1 MRIEANPGSPL
12 KGLQIMA
19 VATRHTLST
28 TDDPFQYCYDK
39 GWTDGLPVV
48 PPTQERVD
56 SMLTGT
62 KLDRSAVVARIPPGW
77 GTATVEKIAVNCV
90 MAGCLPEHMPVVIA
104 AVKAMTDPAL
114 NLNGMQCS
122 THLST
127 PLVVVNGPARL
138 ALGMNSGSNVFGQG
152 NRANATI
159 GRAVKLILTNIGRA
173 IPGVTDKATL
183 GHPGKYTY
191 CIAENEEQSPWDP
204 LHVERGFAREQST
217 VTVFGC
223 EAPHNVNNQASQ
235 NAFDLA
241 FTIADTMATLGNNMF
256 YAQGEVMVVVC
267 PSHAETIARDGW
279 SKQHFK
285 EYLYEKARK
294 PVRLVK
300 LGGLYG
306 REVKRNFWPRWVN
319 RDDDDEM
326 VPLVRRASE
335 ITVVVAGGTGRHSA
349 FLPGWATPSVTV
361 AVE

>member
-1 MRIEANPGSPL
+1 
-12 KGLQIMA
+12 MA
-19 VATRHTLST
+19 VATRHTLDS
-28 TDDPFQYCYDK
+28 TDDPIQYCYDR

-48 PPTQERVD
+48 PPTEERVAA
-56 SMLTGT
+56 MLAGAG
-62 KLDRSAVVARIPPGW
+62 LPRDRVIAKIPPAW
-77 GTATVEKIAVNCV
+77 AEATVEKIAVNCV
-90 MAGCLPEHMPVVIA
+90 MAGCLPGYFPVVLA
-104 AVKAMTDPAL
+104 AVRAMSDPAL

-127 PLVVVNGPARL
+127 PLVVVNGPIRA

-204 LHVERGFAREQST
+204 LHVERGLKREQSA

-223 EAPHNVNNQASQ
+223 EAPHNINNQASR
-235 NAFDLA
+235 NAFDLCH
-241 FTIADTMATLGNNMF
+241 TIADTMATLGKNMF
-256 YAQGEVMVVVC
+256 YAQGEVMVVMC
-267 PSHAETIARDGW
+267 PSHAETIAADGW
-279 SKQHFK
+279 SKLHVK

-294 PVRLVK
+294 PLRLVK

-306 REVKRNFWPRWVN
+306 REVSRNFWPRWVS
-319 RDDDDEM
+319 RTDEDEM
-326 VPLVRRASE
+326 VPLVRRPSE
-335 ITVVVAGGTGRHSA
+335 ITLVVAGGPGRHTA

-361 AVE
+361 PIE

>member
-1 MRIEANPGSPL
+1 MKS
-12 KGLQIMA
+12 
-19 VATRHTLST
+19 ATRHALAES
-28 TDDPFQYCYDK
+28 DDPIQFCYDR

-48 PPTQERVD
+48 PPTPERVEA
-56 SMLTGT
+56 MLVGT
-62 KLDRSAVVARIPPGW
+62 ALAPSTLIAKVPPAW
-77 GTATVEKIAVNCV
+77 AAATVEKIAVNAV
-90 MAGCLPEHMPVVIA
+90 MAGCLPEYMPVIIA
-104 AVKAMTDPAL
+104 AVRAMTDPAL

-127 PLVVVNGPARL
+127 PLVLVNGPART
-138 ALGMNSGSNVFGQG
+138 ALGMNCGSNVFGQG

-159 GRAVKLILTNIGRA
+159 GRAIKLILTNIGRA

-204 LHVERGFAREQST
+204 LHVERGLKREQSA

-223 EAPHNVNNQASQ
+223 EAPHNINNQASQ

-241 FTIADTMATLGNNMF
+241 HTFADTMATLGKNMF
-256 YAQGEVMVVVC
+256 YAQGEVMLVVC
-267 PSHAETIARDGW
+267 PSHAETIAQDGW
-279 SKQHFK
+279 SKQHLK

-319 RDDDDEM
+319 REDEDEM

-335 ITVVVAGGTGRHSA
+335 ITIVIAGGPGRHTA

-361 AVE
+361 PVE

>member
-1 MRIEANPGSPL
+1 
-12 KGLQIMA
+12 MA
-19 VATRHTLST
+19 VATRHTLTS
-28 TDDPFQYCYDK
+28 TDDPIQYCYDR

-48 PPTQERVD
+48 PPTEERVAA
-56 SMLTGT
+56 MLGGTG
-62 KLDRSAVVARIPPGW
+62 LPRDRVIAKIPPAW
-77 GTATVEKIAVNCV
+77 AEATVEKIAINCV
-90 MAGCLPEHMPVVIA
+90 MAGCLPSYLPVVLA
-104 AVKAMTDPAL
+104 AVRAMTNPAL

-127 PLVVVNGPARL
+127 PLVVVNGPIRT

-159 GRAVKLILTNIGRA
+159 GRAVKLILTNIGKA

-204 LHVERGFAREQST
+204 LHVERGLTREQSA

-223 EAPHNVNNQASQ
+223 EAPHNVNNQASR
-235 NAFDLA
+235 NAFDLCH
-241 FTIADTMATLGNNMF
+241 TIADTMATLGKNMF
-256 YAQGEVMVVVC
+256 YAQGEVMVVMC
-267 PSHAETIARDGW
+267 PSHAETIAADGW
-279 SKQHFK
+279 SKLHVK

-294 PVRLVK
+294 PVSLVK

-306 REVKRNFWPRWVN
+306 REVARNFWPRWVN
-319 RDDDDEM
+319 RTDENEM
-326 VPLVRRASE
+326 VPLVRRPSE
-335 ITVVVAGGTGRHSA
+335 ITLVVAGGPGRHTA

-361 AVE
+361 PIE

>member
-1 MRIEANPGSPL
+1 MTL
-12 KGLQIMA
+12 
-19 VATRHTLST
+19 ATRHSLS
-28 TDDPFQYCYDK
+28 DAEDPIQFCYDQ

-48 PPTQERVD
+48 PPTPERVAA
-56 SMLTGT
+56 MLAGT
-62 KLDRSAVVARIPPGW
+62 TLAPATMLAKIPPSWAG
-77 GTATVEKIAVNCV
+77 ATVEKIAVNAV
-90 MAGCLPEHMPVVIA
+90 LAGCLPAYMPVIIA

-127 PLVVVNGPARL
+127 PLVIVNGPARL
-138 ALGMNSGSNVFGQG
+138 ELGMNSGSNVFGQG

-159 GRAVKLILTNIGRA
+159 GRAIKLILTNIGRA

-183 GHPGKYTY
+183 GQPGKYTY

-204 LHVERGFAREQST
+204 LHVERGFRREQST
-217 VTVFGC
+217 VTIFGC

-241 FTIADTMATLGNNMF
+241 FTIAATMATLGKTMF
-256 YAQGEVMVVVC
+256 YAQGEVMVVLC
-267 PSHAETIARDGW
+267 PSHAETIAQDGW

-294 PVRLVK
+294 PVGLVK

-319 RDDDDEM
+319 RDDDNEM
-326 VPLVRRASE
+326 VPIVRRASE
-335 ITVVVAGGTGRHSA
+335 ITVVVAGGPGRHTA

-361 AVE
+361 AVESI

>member
-1 MRIEANPGSPL
+1 MT
-12 KGLQIMA
+12 
-19 VATRHTLST
+19 ATRHTLADSA
-28 TDDPFQYCYDK
+28 DPIEFCYAQ

-48 PPTQERVD
+48 PPTEDKVLA
-56 SMLTGT
+56 MLAGT
-62 KLDRSAVVARIPPGW
+62 TLAPSTLIGKIAPSWAK
-77 GTATVEKIAVNCV
+77 ATVEKIAVNAV
-90 MAGCLPEHMPVVIA
+90 MAGCLPSYMPVIIA
-104 AVKAMTDPAL
+104 AVRAMTNPTL

-127 PLVVVNGPARL
+127 PLVVVNGPARIE
-138 ALGMNSGSNVFGQG
+138 LGMNSGSNVFGQG

-159 GRAVKLILTNIGRA
+159 GRAIKLILTNIGRA

-204 LHVERGFAREQST
+204 LHVERGLKREQSA

-235 NAFDLA
+235 NAQDLA
-241 FTIADTMATLGNNMF
+241 LTIADTMATLGKNMF
-256 YAQGEVMVVVC
+256 YAQGEVMLVMC
-267 PSHAETIARDGW
+267 PSHAETIAHDGW
-279 SKQHFK
+279 SKQHLK
-285 EYLYEKARK
+285 EFLYEKARK
-294 PVRLVK
+294 PVKLVK

-306 REVKRNFWPRWVN
+306 REVHRNFWPRWVN
-319 RDDDDEM
+319 RDDDNEM
-326 VPLVRRASE
+326 VPMVRRASE

>member
-1 MRIEANPGSPL
+1 
-12 KGLQIMA
+12 MA
-19 VATRHTLST
+19 VATRHSLSSAV
-28 TDDPFQYCYDK
+28 DPFQFCHDQ

-48 PPTQERVD
+48 PPTEARVAA
-56 SMLTGT
+56 MLAGT
-62 KLDRSAVVARIPPGW
+62 PLAAATLIAKIAPGW
-77 GTATVEKIAVNCV
+77 GKATVEKIAVNSV
-90 MAGCLPEHMPVVIA
+90 MAGCLPEYMPVIIA

-138 ALGMNSGSNVFGQG
+138 ARGLNCGSNVFGQG
-152 NRANATI
+152 NRANASI
-159 GRAVKLILTNIGRA
+159 GRAIKLILTNIGSA

-204 LHVERGFAREQST
+204 LHVERGFTREQSA

-241 FTIADTMATLGNNMF
+241 FTIADTMATLGKNMF
-256 YAQGEVMVVVC
+256 YAQGEVMLVVC
-267 PSHAETIARDGW
+267 PSHAETIANDGW

-294 PVRLVK
+294 PVGLVK

-319 RDDDDEM
+319 RDDDNEM

-335 ITVVVAGGTGRHSA
+335 ITIVVAGGPGRHSA

>member
-1 MRIEANPGSPL
+1 MT
-12 KGLQIMA
+12 
-19 VATRHTLST
+19 VATRHSLADS
-28 TDDPFQYCYDK
+28 DDPIQFCYDK

-48 PPTQERVD
+48 PPTEERLAA
-56 SMLTGT
+56 MLAGT
-62 KLDRSAVVARIPPGW
+62 PLPPSTVVAKIAPSW
-77 GTATVEKIAVNCV
+77 ANATVEKIAANSV
-90 MAGCLPEHMPVVIA
+90 MAGCLPVYMPVIIA

-127 PLVVVNGPARL
+127 PLVLVNGPARL
-138 ALGMNSGSNVFGQG
+138 ELGMNSGSNVFGQG

-159 GRAVKLILTNIGRA
+159 GRAIKLILTNIGRA

-183 GHPGKYTY
+183 GQPGKYTY

-204 LHVERGFAREQST
+204 LHVERGFKREQSA

-241 FTIADTMATLGNNMF
+241 FTIADTMATLGKNMF
-256 YAQGEVMVVVC
+256 YAQGEVMVVLC
-267 PSHAETIARDGW
+267 PSHAETIAQDGW
-279 SKQHFK
+279 SKQHLK

-294 PVRLVK
+294 PLRLVK

-306 REVKRNFWPRWVN
+306 REVKHNFWPRWVN
-319 RDDDDEM
+319 RDDEDEM

-335 ITVVVAGGTGRHSA
+335 ITIVVAGGPGRHTA

>member
-1 MRIEANPGSPL
+1 
-12 KGLQIMA
+12 MA
-19 VATRHTLST
+19 VATRHTLSGSA
-28 TDDPFQYCYDK
+28 DPVEFCYEQ

-48 PPTQERVD
+48 PPTEARVAA
-56 SMLTGT
+56 MLAGT
-62 KLDRSAVVARIPPGW
+62 SLPPSAFIAKIAPSW
-77 GTATVEKIAVNCV
+77 ANATVEKIAVNAV
-90 MAGCLPEHMPVVIA
+90 MAGCLPAYMPVIIA
-104 AVKAMTDPAL
+104 AVRAMTSPAL

-127 PLVVVNGPARL
+127 PLVVVNGPIRIE
-138 ALGMNSGSNVFGQG
+138 LGMNSGSNVFGQG
-152 NRANATI
+152 NRANGTI
-159 GRAVKLILTNIGRA
+159 GRAIKLILTNIGRA

-204 LHVERGFAREQST
+204 LHVERGLKREQSA

-235 NAFDLA
+235 NAHDLA
-241 FTIADTMATLGNNMF
+241 YTIADTMATLGKNMF
-256 YAQGEVMVVVC
+256 YAQGEVMVVLC
-267 PSHAETIARDGW
+267 PSHAETIANDGW
-279 SKQHFK
+279 SKQHLK

-319 RDDDDEM
+319 REDENEM
-326 VPLVRRASE
+326 VPLVRRPDE
-335 ITVVVAGGTGRHSA
+335 ITIVVAGGAGRHTA

-361 AVE
+361 PVE

>member
-1 MRIEANPGSPL
+1 
-12 KGLQIMA
+12 MA
-19 VATRHTLST
+19 VATRHTLTS
-28 TDDPFQYCYDK
+28 TDDPIQYCYDR

-48 PPTQERVD
+48 PPTEERVAA
-56 SMLTGT
+56 MLDGTG
-62 KLDRSAVVARIPPGW
+62 LARDLVIAKIPPAW
-77 GTATVEKIAVNCV
+77 AEATVEKIAINCV
-90 MAGCLPEHMPVVIA
+90 LAGALPSYLPVVIA
-104 AVKAMTDPAL
+104 AVRAMTNPAL

-127 PLVVVNGPARL
+127 PLVVVNGPIRT

-204 LHVERGFAREQST
+204 LHVERGLKREQSA

-223 EAPHNVNNQASQ
+223 EAPHNINNQASR
-235 NAFDLA
+235 NAFDLCH
-241 FTIADTMATLGNNMF
+241 TIADTMATLGKNML
-256 YAQGEVMVVVC
+256 YAQGEVMVVMC
-267 PSHAETIARDGW
+267 PSHAETIAADGW
-279 SKQHFK
+279 SKLHVK

-294 PVRLVK
+294 PLRLVK

-306 REVKRNFWPRWVN
+306 REVSRNFWPRWVS
-319 RDDDDEM
+319 RTDEEEM
-326 VPLVRRASE
+326 VPLVRRPSE
-335 ITVVVAGGTGRHSA
+335 ITLVVAGGPGRHTA

-361 AVE
+361 PID

>member
-1 MRIEANPGSPL
+1 
-12 KGLQIMA
+12 MA
-19 VATRHTLST
+19 SASRYTLSES
-28 TDDPFQYCYDK
+28 DDPIDYCYDQ

-48 PPTQERVD
+48 PPTEKRVAA
-56 SMLTGT
+56 MLAATTIAPGT
-62 KLDRSAVVARIPPGW
+62 VIAKVAPSW
-77 GTATVEKIAVNCV
+77 ANATVEKIAVNCV
-90 MAGCLPEHMPVVIA
+90 MAGCLPGHLPVVIA
-104 AVKAMTDPAL
+104 AVRAMTDPAL

-127 PLVVVNGPARL
+127 PLVLVNGPARL
-138 ALGMNSGSNVFGQG
+138 ELGMNCGSNVFGQG

-191 CIAENEEQSPWDP
+191 CIAENEEESPWDP
-204 LHVERGFAREQST
+204 LHVERGFKREQST

-235 NAFDLA
+235 NALDLSH
-241 FTIADTMATLGNNMF
+241 TIADTMATLGKNML
-256 YAQGEVMVVVC
+256 YAQGEVMVVLC

-279 SKQHFK
+279 SKLHFK

-306 REVKRNFWPRWVN
+306 REVKRNFWPRWIN
-319 RDDDDEM
+319 RDDEDEM
-326 VPLVRRASE
+326 VPMVRRASE
-335 ITVVVAGGTGRHSA
+335 ITVVVAGGTGRHTA

-361 AVE
+361 AIE

>member
-1 MRIEANPGSPL
+1 MT
-12 KGLQIMA
+12 
-19 VATRHTLST
+19 VATRHSLADS
-28 TDDPFQYCYDK
+28 DDPIQFCYDK

-48 PPTQERVD
+48 PPTEKRMAA
-56 SMLTGT
+56 MLAGT
-62 KLDRSAVVARIPPGW
+62 PLPPPTVVAKIAPSW
-77 GTATVEKIAVNCV
+77 ANATVEKIAANSV
-90 MAGCLPEHMPVVIA
+90 MAGCLPAYMPVIIA

-127 PLVVVNGPARL
+127 PLVLVNGPARL
-138 ALGMNSGSNVFGQG
+138 ELGMNSGSNVFGQG

-159 GRAVKLILTNIGRA
+159 GRAIKLILTNIGRA

-204 LHVERGFAREQST
+204 LHVERGFKREQSA

-241 FTIADTMATLGNNMF
+241 FTIADTMATLGKNMF
-256 YAQGEVMVVVC
+256 YAQGEVMVVLC
-267 PSHAETIARDGW
+267 PSHAETIAQDGW
-279 SKQHFK
+279 SKQHLK

-294 PVRLVK
+294 PLRLVK

-319 RDDDDEM
+319 RDNEDEM

-335 ITVVVAGGTGRHSA
+335 ITIVVAGGPGRHTA

>member
-1 MRIEANPGSPL
+1 MAEA
-12 KGLQIMA
+12 A
-19 VATRHTLST
+19 RHTLAAST
-28 TDDPFQYCYDK
+28 DPIQFCYDQ
-39 GWTDGLPVV
+39 GWTDGLPVI
-48 PPTQERVD
+48 PPTEERV
-56 SMLTGT
+56 SAMLAGT
-62 KLDRSAVVARIPPGW
+62 PLAPSTLIAKVAPSW
-77 GTATVEKIAVNCV
+77 AKATVEKIAVNAV
-90 MAGCLPEHMPVVIA
+90 MAGCLPAYMPVIIA
-104 AVKAMTDPAL
+104 AVRAMTNPAL

-127 PLVVVNGPARL
+127 PLVVVNGPARIE
-138 ALGMNSGSNVFGQG
+138 LGMNSGANVFGQG

-159 GRAVKLILTNIGRA
+159 GRAIKLILTNIGRA

-204 LHVERGFAREQST
+204 LHVERGLKREQSA

-235 NAFDLA
+235 NAHDLA
-241 FTIADTMATLGNNMF
+241 YTIADTMATLGKNMF
-256 YAQGEVMVVVC
+256 YAQGEVMLVVC
-267 PSHAETIARDGW
+267 PSHAETIANDGW
-279 SKQHFK
+279 SKQHLK
-285 EYLYEKARK
+285 EFLYEKARK

-319 RDDDDEM
+319 RDDENEM
-326 VPLVRRASE
+326 VPLVRRPSE
-335 ITVVVAGGTGRHSA
+335 ITIVVAGGAGRHSA

-361 AVE
+361 PVE

>member
-1 MRIEANPGSPL
+1 
-12 KGLQIMA
+12 MA
-19 VATRHTLST
+19 VATRHSLSSS
-28 TDDPFQYCYDK
+28 DDPIQYCYEQ

-48 PPTQERVD
+48 PPTEERVAA
-56 SMLTGT
+56 MLAGT
-62 KLDRSAVVARIPPGW
+62 PLSPATVVAKIAPSW
-77 GTATVEKIAVNCV
+77 AKATVEKIAVNAV
-90 MAGCLPEHMPVVIA
+90 MAGCLPAYMPVVIA

-138 ALGMNSGSNVFGQG
+138 ELGMNSGSNLFGQG

-204 LHVERGFAREQST
+204 LHVERGFKREQSA

-223 EAPHNVNNQASQ
+223 EAPHNINNQASQ

-241 FTIADTMATLGNNMF
+241 FTIADTMATLGKNML
-256 YAQGEVMVVVC
+256 YAQGEVMLVVC
-267 PSHAETIARDGW
+267 PSHAETIAHDGW

-306 REVKRNFWPRWVN
+306 REVNRNFWPRWVN
-319 RDDDDEM
+319 REDENEM
-326 VPLVRRASE
+326 VPLVRRPSE
-335 ITVVVAGGTGRHSA
+335 ITIVVGGGPGRHTA

>member
-1 MRIEANPGSPL
+1 
-12 KGLQIMA
+12 MA
-19 VATRHTLST
+19 VATRHTLTS
-28 TDDPFQYCYDK
+28 TDDPIQYCYDR

-48 PPTQERVD
+48 PPTEERVAA
-56 SMLTGT
+56 MLGGTG
-62 KLDRSAVVARIPPGW
+62 LPRDRVIAKIPPAW
-77 GTATVEKIAVNCV
+77 AEATVEKIAINCV
-90 MAGCLPEHMPVVIA
+90 MAGCLPSYLPVVLA
-104 AVKAMTDPAL
+104 AVRAMTDPAL

-127 PLVVVNGPARL
+127 PLVVVNGPIRT

-159 GRAVKLILTNIGRA
+159 GRAVKLILTNIGKA

-204 LHVERGFAREQST
+204 LHVERGLKREQSA

-223 EAPHNVNNQASQ
+223 EAPHNVNNQASR
-235 NAFDLA
+235 NAFDLCH
-241 FTIADTMATLGNNMF
+241 TIADTMATLGKNMF
-256 YAQGEVMVVVC
+256 YAQGEVMVVMC
-267 PSHAETIARDGW
+267 PSHAETIAADGW
-279 SKQHFK
+279 SKLHVK

-306 REVKRNFWPRWVN
+306 REVARNFWPRWVN
-319 RDDDDEM
+319 RTDEDEM
-326 VPLVRRASE
+326 VPLVRRPGE
-335 ITVVVAGGTGRHSA
+335 ITLVVAGGPGRHSA

-361 AVE
+361 PID

>member
-1 MRIEANPGSPL
+1 
-12 KGLQIMA
+12 MA
-19 VATRHTLST
+19 VAARHPLPE
-28 TDDPFQYCYDK
+28 DIDPIQFCYDQ

-48 PPTQERVD
+48 PPTEDRVLA
-56 SMLTGT
+56 MLEGT
-62 KLDRSAVVARIPPGW
+62 ALAASTVIAKIAPSWAV
-77 GTATVEKIAVNCV
+77 ATVEKIAVNAV
-90 MAGCLPEHMPVVIA
+90 MAGCLPAYMPVILA
-104 AVKAMTDPAL
+104 AVRAMTDPAL

-138 ALGMNSGSNVFGQG
+138 ELGMNSGSNVFGQG

-159 GRAVKLILTNIGRA
+159 GRAIKLVLTNIGRA

-204 LHVERGFAREQST
+204 LHVERGLKREQSA

-223 EAPHNVNNQASQ
+223 EAPHNINNQASQ
-235 NAFDLA
+235 NAHDLA
-241 FTIADTMATLGNNMF
+241 FTFADTMATLGKNQF
-256 YAQGEVMVVVC
+256 YAQGEVMLVLC
-267 PSHAETIARDGW
+267 PSHAETIANDGW
-279 SKQHFK
+279 SKLHLK
-285 EYLYEKARK
+285 EFLYEKARK

-319 RDDDDEM
+319 RDDENEM

-335 ITVVVAGGTGRHSA
+335 ITIVVAGGAGRHTA

-361 AVE
+361 PVG

>member
-1 MRIEANPGSPL
+1 MKS
-12 KGLQIMA
+12 
-19 VATRHTLST
+19 ATRHALAES
-28 TDDPFQYCYDK
+28 DDPIQFCYDR

-48 PPTQERVD
+48 PPTPERVEA
-56 SMLTGT
+56 MLVGT
-62 KLDRSAVVARIPPGW
+62 ALAPSTLIAKVPPAW
-77 GTATVEKIAVNCV
+77 AAATVEKIAVNAV
-90 MAGCLPEHMPVVIA
+90 MAGCLPEYMPVIIA
-104 AVKAMTDPAL
+104 AVRAMTDPAL

-127 PLVVVNGPARL
+127 PLVLVNGPART
-138 ALGMNSGSNVFGQG
+138 ALGMNCGSNVFGQG

-159 GRAVKLILTNIGRA
+159 GRAIKLILTNIGRA

-183 GHPGKYTY
+183 GHPGTYTY

-204 LHVERGFAREQST
+204 LHVERGLKREQSA

-223 EAPHNVNNQASQ
+223 EAPHNINNQASQ

-241 FTIADTMATLGNNMF
+241 HTFADTMATLGKNMF
-256 YAQGEVMVVVC
+256 YAQGEVMLVVC
-267 PSHAETIARDGW
+267 PSHAETIAQDGW
-279 SKQHFK
+279 SKQHLK

-319 RDDDDEM
+319 REDEDEM

-335 ITVVVAGGTGRHSA
+335 ITIVIAGGPGRHTA

-361 AVE
+361 PVE

>member
-1 MRIEANPGSPL
+1 MKA
-12 KGLQIMA
+12 A
-19 VATRHTLST
+19 ARHELADS
-28 TDDPFQYCYDK
+28 DDPIQFCYDR
-39 GWTDGLPVV
+39 GWTDGPPVV
-48 PPTQERVD
+48 PPTPERVEA
-56 SMLTGT
+56 MLKGT
-62 KLDRSAVVARIPPGW
+62 PLTPSTVVAKIPPAW
-77 GTATVEKIAVNCV
+77 ATATVEKIAVNAV
-90 MAGCLPEHMPVVIA
+90 MAGCLPEYMPVIVA

-138 ALGMNSGSNVFGQG
+138 ALGMNCGSNVFGQG

-159 GRAVKLILTNIGRA
+159 GRAIKLILTNLGRA

-204 LHVERGFAREQST
+204 LHVERGLSREQSA

-235 NAFDLA
+235 NANDLA
-241 FTIADTMATLGNNMF
+241 FTIADTMATLGKNMF
-256 YAQGEVMVVVC
+256 YAQGEVMVVLC
-267 PSHAETIARDGW
+267 PSHAETIAQDGW
-279 SKQHFK
+279 TKQHLK

-319 RDDDDEM
+319 REDENEM
-326 VPLVRRASE
+326 VPLVRRPSE
-335 ITVVVAGGTGRHSA
+335 ITIVVAGGPGRHTA

>member
-1 MRIEANPGSPL
+1 MTA
-12 KGLQIMA
+12 
-19 VATRHTLST
+19 ATRHTLPSS
-28 TDDPFQYCYDK
+28 DDPVQYCYDR

-48 PPTQERVD
+48 PPTEQRVAA
-56 SMLTGT
+56 MLGATP
-62 KLDRSAVVARIPPGW
+62 LAREQVIAKIPPAW
-77 GTATVEKIAVNCV
+77 AEATVEKIAINCV
-90 MAGCLPEHMPVVIA
+90 MAGCEPRYLPVVVA
-104 AVKAMTDPAL
+104 AVRAMTNPAL

-127 PLVVVNGPARL
+127 PLVVVNGPVRT
-138 ALGMNSGSNVFGQG
+138 ALGLNSGSNVFGQG
-152 NRANATI
+152 NRGNATI

-204 LHVERGFAREQST
+204 LHVERGLKREQSA

-223 EAPHNVNNQASQ
+223 EAPHNVNNQASR
-235 NAFDLA
+235 NAFDLCY
-241 FTIADTMATLGNNMF
+241 TIADTMATLGKNMF
-256 YAQGEVMVVVC
+256 YAQGEVMVVLC
-267 PSHAETIARDGW
+267 PSHAETIAGDGW
-279 SKQHFK
+279 SKQHVK

-306 REVKRNFWPRWVN
+306 REVTRNFWPRWVN
-319 RDDDDEM
+319 RADEDEM
-326 VPLVRRASE
+326 VPLVRRPSE
-335 ITVVVAGGTGRHSA
+335 ITIVVAGGPGRHSA

-361 AVE
+361 PVD

>member
-1 MRIEANPGSPL
+1 MKA
-12 KGLQIMA
+12 
-19 VATRHTLST
+19 ATRHALADS
-28 TDDPFQYCYDK
+28 DDPIEFCYDR

-48 PPTQERVD
+48 PPTPERVD
-56 SMLTGT
+56 AMLAGT
-62 KLDRSAVVARIPPGW
+62 PLPPATLIAKIAPAWAG
-77 GTATVEKIAVNCV
+77 ATVEKIAVNSV
-90 MAGCLPEHMPVVIA
+90 MAGCLPEYMPVIIA
-104 AVKAMTDPAL
+104 AVRAMTDPAL

-127 PLVVVNGPARL
+127 PLVLVNGPARI

-159 GRAVKLILTNIGRA
+159 GRAIKLILTNIGRA

-204 LHVERGFAREQST
+204 LHVERGLKREQSA

-223 EAPHNVNNQASQ
+223 EAPHNINNQASQ

-241 FTIADTMATLGNNMF
+241 CTFADTMATLGKNMF
-256 YAQGEVMVVVC
+256 YAQGEVMLVLC
-267 PSHAETIARDGW
+267 PSHAETIAQDGW
-279 SKQHFK
+279 SKQHLK

-319 RDDDDEM
+319 REDEDEM

-335 ITVVVAGGTGRHSA
+335 ITIVVAGGPGRHTA

-361 AVE
+361 PVD

>member
-1 MRIEANPGSPL
+1 
-12 KGLQIMA
+12 MA
-19 VATRHTLST
+19 VATRHTLTS
-28 TDDPFQYCYDK
+28 TDDPIQYCYDR

-48 PPTQERVD
+48 PPTEERVAA
-56 SMLTGT
+56 MLGGTG
-62 KLDRSAVVARIPPGW
+62 LPRDRVIAKIPPAW
-77 GTATVEKIAVNCV
+77 AEATVEKIAINCV
-90 MAGCLPEHMPVVIA
+90 MAGCLPSYLPVVLA
-104 AVKAMTDPAL
+104 AVRAMTDPAL

-127 PLVVVNGPARL
+127 PLVVVNGPIRT

-159 GRAVKLILTNIGRA
+159 GRAVKLILTNIGKA

-204 LHVERGFAREQST
+204 LHVERGLKREQSA

-223 EAPHNVNNQASQ
+223 EAPHNVNNQASR
-235 NAFDLA
+235 NAFDLCH
-241 FTIADTMATLGNNMF
+241 TIADTMATLGKNMF
-256 YAQGEVMVVVC
+256 YAQGEVMVVLC
-267 PSHAETIARDGW
+267 PSHAETIAADGW
-279 SKQHFK
+279 SKLHVK

-306 REVKRNFWPRWVN
+306 REVARNFWPRWVN
-319 RDDDDEM
+319 RTDEDEM
-326 VPLVRRASE
+326 VPLVRRPGE
-335 ITVVVAGGTGRHSA
+335 ITLVVAGGPGRHSA

-361 AVE
+361 PIE

>member
-1 MRIEANPGSPL
+1 
-12 KGLQIMA
+12 MA
-19 VATRHTLST
+19 VATRHTLTS
-28 TDDPFQYCYDK
+28 TDDPIQYCYDR

-48 PPTQERVD
+48 PPTEERVAA
-56 SMLTGT
+56 MLGDTG
-62 KLDRSAVVARIPPGW
+62 LPRDRVIAKIPPAW
-77 GTATVEKIAVNCV
+77 AEATVEKIAINCV
-90 MAGCLPEHMPVVIA
+90 MAGCLPSYLPVVLA
-104 AVKAMTDPAL
+104 AVRAMTDPAL

-127 PLVVVNGPARL
+127 PLVVVNGPIRT

-159 GRAVKLILTNIGRA
+159 GRAVKLILTNIGKA

-204 LHVERGFAREQST
+204 LHVERGLKREQSA

-223 EAPHNVNNQASQ
+223 EAPHNVNNQASR
-235 NAFDLA
+235 NAFDLCH
-241 FTIADTMATLGNNMF
+241 TIADTMATLGKNMF
-256 YAQGEVMVVVC
+256 YAQGEVMVVLC
-267 PSHAETIARDGW
+267 PSHAETIAADGW
-279 SKQHFK
+279 SKLHVK

-306 REVKRNFWPRWVN
+306 REVARNFWPRWVN
-319 RDDDDEM
+319 RTDEDEM
-326 VPLVRRASE
+326 VPLVRRPGE
-335 ITVVVAGGTGRHSA
+335 ITLVVAGGPGRHSA

-361 AVE
+361 PID

>member
-1 MRIEANPGSPL
+1 
-12 KGLQIMA
+12 MA
-19 VATRHTLST
+19 SASRYTLAAAQ
-28 TDDPFQYCYDK
+28 DPIDYCYDQ

-48 PPTQERVD
+48 PPTEQRVAA
-56 SMLTGT
+56 MLAATALAPAT
-62 KLDRSAVVARIPPGW
+62 VVAKIAPAW
-77 GTATVEKIAVNCV
+77 ANATVEKIAVNCV
-90 MAGCLPEHMPVVIA
+90 MAGCLPAYLPVVIA
-104 AVKAMTDPAL
+104 AVRAMTDPAL

-127 PLVVVNGPARL
+127 PLVLVNGPTRL
-138 ALGMNSGSNVFGQG
+138 ELGMNCGANVFGQG

-191 CIAENEEQSPWDP
+191 CIAENEEESPWDP
-204 LHVERGFAREQST
+204 LHVERGFKREQSA

-223 EAPHNVNNQASQ
+223 EAPHNINNQASQ
-235 NAFDLA
+235 NALDLSH
-241 FTIADTMATLGNNMF
+241 TIADTMATLGKNML
-256 YAQGEVMVVVC
+256 YAQGEVMVVLC

-279 SKQHFK
+279 SKLHLK

-306 REVKRNFWPRWVN
+306 REVKRNFWPRWIN
-319 RDDDDEM
+319 RDNEDEM
-326 VPLVRRASE
+326 VPMVRRASE
-335 ITVVVAGGTGRHSA
+335 ITVVVAGGTGRHTA

>member
-1 MRIEANPGSPL
+1 
-12 KGLQIMA
+12 MA
-19 VATRHTLST
+19 VATRHPVPSA
-28 TDDPFQYCYDK
+28 TDPIQFCYDQ

-48 PPTQERVD
+48 PPTEDRV
-56 SMLTGT
+56 SAMLTGT
-62 KLDRSAVVARIPPGW
+62 SLAPSTVIAKIAPSWA
-77 GTATVEKIAVNCV
+77 TATVEKIAVNAV
-90 MAGCLPEHMPVVIA
+90 MAGCLPAYLPVIIA
-104 AVKAMTDPAL
+104 AVRAMTNPAL

-127 PLVVVNGPARL
+127 PLVVVNGPARIE
-138 ALGMNSGSNVFGQG
+138 LGMNSGANVFGQG

-159 GRAVKLILTNIGRA
+159 GRAIKLILTNIGRA
-173 IPGVTDKATL
+173 IPGETDKATL

-204 LHVERGFAREQST
+204 LHVERGLKREQSA

-235 NAFDLA
+235 NAHDLA
-241 FTIADTMATLGNNMF
+241 FTIADTMATLGKNMF
-256 YAQGEVMVVVC
+256 YAQGEVMLVVC
-267 PSHAETIARDGW
+267 PSHAETIANDGW
-279 SKQHFK
+279 SKFHLK
-285 EYLYEKARK
+285 EFLYEKARK

-319 RDDDDEM
+319 REDENEM
-326 VPLVRRASE
+326 VPMVRRASE
-335 ITVVVAGGTGRHSA
+335 ITIVVAGGAGRHSA

-361 AVE
+361 PVE

>member
-1 MRIEANPGSPL
+1 MKS
-12 KGLQIMA
+12 
-19 VATRHTLST
+19 ATRHALAEG
-28 TDDPFQYCYDK
+28 DDPIQFCYDR

-48 PPTQERVD
+48 PPTPERVEA
-56 SMLTGT
+56 MLAGT
-62 KLDRSAVVARIPPGW
+62 ALAPSTLIAKVPPAW
-77 GTATVEKIAVNCV
+77 AAATVEKIAVNAV
-90 MAGCLPEHMPVVIA
+90 MAGCLPEYMPVIIA
-104 AVKAMTDPAL
+104 AVRAMTDPAL

-127 PLVVVNGPARL
+127 PLVLVNGPARI
-138 ALGMNSGSNVFGQG
+138 ALGMNCGSNVFGQG

-159 GRAVKLILTNIGRA
+159 GRAIKLILTNIGRA

-204 LHVERGFAREQST
+204 LHVERGLKREQSA

-223 EAPHNVNNQASQ
+223 EAPHNINNQASQ

-241 FTIADTMATLGNNMF
+241 HTFADTMATLGKNMF
-256 YAQGEVMVVVC
+256 YAQGEVMLVVC
-267 PSHAETIARDGW
+267 PSHAETIAQDGW
-279 SKQHFK
+279 SKQHLK

-319 RDDDDEM
+319 REDEDEM

-335 ITVVVAGGTGRHSA
+335 ITIVIAGGPGRHTA

-361 AVE
+361 PVE

>member
-1 MRIEANPGSPL
+1 
-12 KGLQIMA
+12 MA
-19 VATRHTLST
+19 VATRHAV
-28 TDDPFQYCYDK
+28 DEAVDPLDFCYEQ

-48 PPTQERVD
+48 PPTEARVAA
-56 SMLTGT
+56 MLAGT
-62 KLDRSAVVARIPPGW
+62 SLAPDTVVAKVAPSW
-77 GTATVEKIAVNCV
+77 AKATVEKIAVNAV
-90 MAGCLPEHMPVVIA
+90 MAGCLPAYLPVIIA
-104 AVKAMTDPAL
+104 AVRAMTDPAL

-138 ALGMNSGSNVFGQG
+138 ELGMNSGHNVFGQG

-159 GRAVKLILTNIGRA
+159 GRAIKLILTNIGRA

-204 LHVERGFAREQST
+204 LHVERGLKREQSA

-235 NAFDLA
+235 NAHDLA
-241 FTIADTMATLGNNMF
+241 FTIADTMATLGKNMF
-256 YAQGEVMVVVC
+256 YAQGEVMVVLC

-279 SKQHFK
+279 SKLHLK
-285 EYLYEKARK
+285 EFLYEKARK

-306 REVKRNFWPRWVN
+306 REIQRNFWPRWVN
-319 RDDDDEM
+319 RDDEDEM
-326 VPLVRRASE
+326 VPLVRRPSE
-335 ITVVVAGGTGRHSA
+335 ITLVVAGGAGRHTA

-361 AVE
+361 PVA

>member
-1 MRIEANPGSPL
+1 MAEA
-12 KGLQIMA
+12 A
-19 VATRHTLST
+19 RHTLASSI
-28 TDDPFQYCYDK
+28 DPIQFCYDQ
-39 GWTDGLPVV
+39 GWTDGLPVI
-48 PPTQERVD
+48 PPTEDRVLA
-56 SMLTGT
+56 MLAGT
-62 KLDRSAVVARIPPGW
+62 PLAPSALIAKIAPSW
-77 GTATVEKIAVNCV
+77 ANATVEKIAVNAV
-90 MAGCLPEHMPVVIA
+90 MAGCLPAYMPVIIA
-104 AVKAMTDPAL
+104 AVRAMTNPAL

-127 PLVVVNGPARL
+127 PLVVVNGPARIE
-138 ALGMNSGSNVFGQG
+138 LGMNSGANVFGQG

-159 GRAVKLILTNIGRA
+159 GRAIKLILTNIGRA

-204 LHVERGFAREQST
+204 LHVERGLKREQSA

-235 NAFDLA
+235 NAHDLA
-241 FTIADTMATLGNNMF
+241 FTIADTMATLGKNMF

-267 PSHAETIARDGW
+267 PSHAETIAGDGW
-279 SKQHFK
+279 SKLHLK
-285 EYLYEKARK
+285 EFLYEKARK
-294 PVRLVK
+294 PLRLVK

-319 RDDDDEM
+319 RDDENEM
-326 VPLVRRASE
+326 VPLVRRPSE
-335 ITVVVAGGTGRHSA
+335 ITIVVAGGAGRHTA